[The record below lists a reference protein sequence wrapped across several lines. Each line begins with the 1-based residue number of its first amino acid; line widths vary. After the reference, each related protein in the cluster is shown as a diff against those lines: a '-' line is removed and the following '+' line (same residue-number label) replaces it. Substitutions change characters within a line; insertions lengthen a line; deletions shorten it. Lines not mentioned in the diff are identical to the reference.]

1 MSRIRSRQLE
11 SESVPTRVL
20 RKDAATSD
28 KIGTYAVRSGKEH
41 WPGSRQVRAGDLSA
55 GAVTVIQEQGGN
67 AARPA
72 TILLQ
77 GDAVAVE
84 SGTEAVVTFATAVRR
99 QLVGWD
105 VATSP
110 DGVTWPWSGT
120 VMLWIAGAWDDI
132 APDGAYIEVLLD
144 GVVVWRAWAV
154 PLAEALVLTLE
165 TSAHDVLDD
174 GTAGSDDP
182 VEFGT
187 AVRDQGIEATVPLS
201 EVTWPV
207 GGTVMVQVAGEW
219 DDYDGGGVVEVLLD
233 DVVVWPSDWLGD
245 ASAPDSVI
253 ASIWNA
259 DGAGSVAGVGERLV
273 QDGSSPP
280 VDLTL
285 EDETDYLY
293 EDV

>member
-11 SESVPTRVL
+11 SESVPTRAL
-20 RKDAATSD
+20 RKGAATSA
-28 KIGTYAVRSGKEH
+28 KIGTHAVRATKEA
-41 WPGSRQVRAGDLSA
+41 WPTDGFVSEGQLSA
-55 GAVTVIQEQGGN
+55 GAVTFIQEQGGN

-77 GDAVAVE
+77 GETVAVE
-84 SGTEAVVTFATAVRR
+84 SETEGVVSFVSAVRQ

-110 DGVTWPWSGT
+110 DEVVWPWSGT

-132 APDGAYIEVLLD
+132 APDGAYVEVLAD

-187 AVRDQGIEATVPLS
+187 AVRDQGIEASVPLS

-207 GGTVMVQVAGEW
+207 GGTVMVQVAGKW
-219 DDYDGGGVVEVLLD
+219 AGTHDGGQVQVMLD
-233 DVVVWPSDWLGD
+233 DVVVWPELWQD
-245 ASAPDSVI
+245 V
-253 ASIWNA
+253 
-259 DGAGSVAGVGERLV
+259 GSV
-273 QDGSSPP
+273 
-280 VDLTL
+280 
-285 EDETDYLY
+285 EDIT
-293 EDV
+293 

>member
-20 RKDAATSD
+20 KNDAATSD

-41 WPGSRQVRAGDLSA
+41 WPGSRKVRAGDLSA
-55 GAVTVIQEQGGN
+55 GAVTFIQEQGGN

-77 GDAVAVE
+77 GETVAVE
-84 SGTEAVVTFATAVRR
+84 SETEAVVSFASAVRQ

-120 VMLWIAGAWDDI
+120 VMLWVAGAWDDI
-132 APDGAYIEVLLD
+132 APDGAYVEVLLD

-187 AVRDQGIEATVPLS
+187 VVRDQGIEATVPLS

-207 GGTVMVQVAGEW
+207 GGTVMVQVAGKW
-219 DDYDGGGVVEVLLD
+219 AGTHDGGQVQVMLD
-233 DVVVWPSDWLGD
+233 GTVVWPELWRD
-245 ASAPDSVI
+245 V
-253 ASIWNA
+253 
-259 DGAGSVAGVGERLV
+259 GSV
-273 QDGSSPP
+273 
-280 VDLTL
+280 
-285 EDETDYLY
+285 EDIT
-293 EDV
+293 